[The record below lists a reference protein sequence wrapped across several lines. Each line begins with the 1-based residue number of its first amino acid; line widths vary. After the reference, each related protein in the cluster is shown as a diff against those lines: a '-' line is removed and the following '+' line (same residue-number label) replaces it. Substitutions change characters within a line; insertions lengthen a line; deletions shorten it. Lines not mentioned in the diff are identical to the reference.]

1 MIFLILNT
9 TSFKYIGHIS
19 KDVKARMFTEWLHA
33 LIWCHRPFFMF
44 YLKSCIGIWNIV
56 FWIIKLTD
64 ALASGFRGKKIKS
77 QAPAR
82 IYHKFLVSWLRR
94 FVSQYELDFNSMQIK
109 WYSAELVLHHFNKI
123 AVMTLTYVLWGR
135 GSWVQ
140 TDVHVWILI
149 LNLLRALRRRKRL
162 WGNLHK
168 LRSSY
173 MVCKVPNPES
183 SCEGSTT
190 HLLFSEK
197 ACVQELAGLSIILT
211 HRV

>member
-1 MIFLILNT
+1 MT
-9 TSFKYIGHIS
+9 TRSHLMSSTLFYVLFKKLYW
-19 KDVKARMFTEWLHA
+19 RFETL
-33 LIWCHRPFFMF
+33 F
-44 YLKSCIGIWNIV
+44 
-56 FWIIKLTD
+56 FWIIKLTN
-64 ALASGFRGKKIKS
+64 ALASGFRGKKDQKRAGGAFNIN
-77 QAPAR
+77 
-82 IYHKFLVSWLRR
+82 FLGSWLRR
-94 FVSQYELDFNSMQIK
+94 FVSQNELDFNSMQIK

-140 TDVHVWILI
+140 TEVHVRNLI

-197 ACVQELAGLSIILT
+197 ACVQELAGMRIILT